1 MDTIIIKSDKKTTSS
16 FILELAK
23 RIKVKA
29 RILKEDEIEDLQL
42 NKLLMEDEKNLE
54 EIPEERILK
63 ILRGYGAKVLKR
75 NFTATCGT

>member
-42 NKLLMEDEKNLE
+42 NKLLKEDEKNLE
-54 EIPEERILK
+54 EIPEETIFK
-63 ILRGYGAKVLKR
+63 TLRGYGAKV
-75 NFTATCGT
+75 